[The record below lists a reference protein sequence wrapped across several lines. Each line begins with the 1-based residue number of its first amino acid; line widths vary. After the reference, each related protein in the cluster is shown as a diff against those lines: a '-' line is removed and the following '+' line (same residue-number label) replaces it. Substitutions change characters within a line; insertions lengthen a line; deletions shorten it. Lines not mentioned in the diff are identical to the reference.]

1 MFLFTLIVYLVLTL
15 TEDGATINNEDRKKS
30 K

>member
-15 TEDGATINNEDRKKS
+15 TEDGATINNEDRKKI
-30 K
+30 